1 MAPGA
6 RAMDAVRRADAFAR
20 RFVVHLPSLVAREDE
35 ASARTVDAETV
46 ERVTELGRVCGA
58 RAWRGTMLN
67 LTAIVEVMP
76 VMPRGMSLERFVWVV
91 SVSVACAIAAQ
102 WALVKLVRMRREK
115 QGWWYYL
122 RHSRHARLILPPEC
136 VTEAP
141 MRSPLNRV
149 TRKINKYIKKKGG
162 PLGRMSNGADAY
174 SPILSVDTEVLPEDA
189 APLLVFVN
197 SKSGGQMGSYLLEG
211 LRSNLNP
218 LQVVDLHNTGPRA
231 ALKLFANVPNVRILV
246 AGGDGTVAWILQTLD
261 ELDVPKKPPVGILPL
276 GTGNDL
282 ARVLGW
288 GGGYSNELIS
298 ELLVQI
304 LEAHPVPLDRWLV
317 EIQPNDPVKGMN
329 KLASAAGQTAAT
341 ELPKKRELVFQNY
354 LGIGV
359 DAQAALLFHRT
370 RNARPQLFFSALT
383 NKLLYGAFGAKDF
396 LEHSCAGLHRS
407 IRIYA
412 DGVRQ
417 TIPPEAE
424 GIILLNI
431 NSFAGGVR
439 MWERE
444 GTYGMSSMQDG
455 LVDIVVVHGALHLGQ
470 LNIGVDKPVRICQ
483 AREVRVV
490 IDRKIPMHVD
500 GEPWEQSACTMDIK
514 LKNKATM
521 LRRTADV
528 RGMTII
534 EMQNTLDW
542 ARKEEIISDEQCE
555 RIMVEAYR
563 RADARAIEDGHRRS
577 LHRRSGSI
585 GNLLNAKTPSYS
597 QLFGGDGF

>member
-1 MAPGA
+1 MERIAVATSRTRDVATRFILNLTSLDRGA
-6 RAMDAVRRADAFAR
+6 FDGDGGGA
-20 RFVVHLPSLVAREDE
+20 
-35 ASARTVDAETV
+35 
-46 ERVTELGRVCGA
+46 TENVCRSMMTGV
-58 RAWRGTMLN
+58 MLN
-67 LTAIVEVMP
+67 LTAIAD
-76 VMPRGMSLERFVWVV
+76 VV
-91 SVSVACAIAAQ
+91 PIARYAPSWSIEKYVKVFMTVCACAFGAQ
-102 WALVKLVRMRREK
+102 WVLVKLVRLRRAQ

-162 PLGRMSNGADAY
+162 PLGRMSSGVDAY
-174 SPILSVDTEVLPEDA
+174 SPILSVDTESLPEGA
-189 APLLVFVN
+189 QPLLVFVN
-197 SKSGGQMGSYLLEG
+197 SRSGGQMGNYLLEE

-218 LQVVDLHNTGPRA
+218 LQVVDLHTTGPKA
-231 ALKLFANVPNVRILV
+231 ALKLFANVPNVRVLV
-246 AGGDGTVAWILQTLD
+246 AGGDGTVAWILQTID
-261 ELDVPKKPPVGILPL
+261 ELDMAKKPPVGILPL

-304 LEAHPVPLDRWLV
+304 QEAHPALLDRWQV
-317 EIQPNDPVKGMN
+317 DITPNESIATPN
-329 KLASAAGQTAAT
+329 KLASAAGHTAPT
-341 ELPKKRELVFQNY
+341 QSRERKKEIVFQNY

-359 DAQAALLFHRT
+359 DAQAALRFHQT
-370 RNARPQLFFSALT
+370 RNSRPQLFFSAMT
-383 NKLLYGAFGAKDF
+383 NKLLYGVFGAKDF
-396 LEHSCAGLHRS
+396 LEHSCAGLHKN

-439 MWERE
+439 MWERD
-444 GTYGMSSMQDG
+444 GSYGMSSMQDG
-455 LVDIVVVHGALHLGQ
+455 MVDIVVVHGALHLGQ
-470 LNIGVDKPVRICQ
+470 LNMGVDKPVRICQ

-490 IDRKIPMHVD
+490 VDRKLPMHVD
-500 GEPWEQSACTMDIK
+500 GEPWEQSACTIDIS

-521 LRRTADV
+521 LRRTADA

-534 EMQNTLDW
+534 QMQDTLDW
-542 ARKEEIISDEQCE
+542 ARRADIINDEQCE
-555 RIMVEAYR
+555 RIMVEAHR
-563 RADARAIEDGHRRS
+563 RADSVADGNRR
-577 LHRRSGSI
+577 LGTHRRSGSI
-585 GNLLNAKTPSYS
+585 GSLAFKSSSYS
-597 QLFGGDGF
+597 QLFGVGGGDGL

>member
-6 RAMDAVRRADAFAR
+6 NASVIDAVRRAR
-20 RFVVHLPSLVAREDE
+20 E
-35 ASARTVDAETV
+35 ASRTWIIDLDARCAASDANASSLT
-46 ERVTELGRVCGA
+46 G
-58 RAWRGTMLN
+58 WMLN
-67 LTAIVEVMP
+67 LTAVAERAPLRAYV
-76 VMPRGMSLERFVWVV
+76 PRWTPELWARMTCTVTAALIG
-91 SVSVACAIAAQ
+91 AQ
-102 WALVKLVRMRREK
+102 WVLVKLVRLRRAQ

-122 RHSRHARLILPPEC
+122 RRSRHARLILPPEC

-162 PLGRMSNGADAY
+162 PLGRMSSGVDAY
-174 SPILSVDTEVLPEDA
+174 SPILSVDTEALPEDA
-189 APLLVFVN
+189 MPLLVFVN
-197 SKSGGQMGSYLLEG
+197 SKSGGQMGTYMLES

-218 LQVVDLHNTGPRA
+218 LQVVDLHNTGPKA

-261 ELDVPKKPPVGILPL
+261 EIDVPKKPPVGVLPL

-298 ELLVQI
+298 ELLVQV
-304 LEAHPVPLDRWLV
+304 LEAHPALLDRWQV
-317 EIQPNDPVKGMN
+317 EITANEPPKTPS
-329 KLASAAGQTAAT
+329 KFASAAGLPAAPP
-341 ELPKKRELVFQNY
+341 LPKKKEIVFQNY

-359 DAQAALLFHRT
+359 DAQAALRFHRT
-370 RNARPQLFFSALT
+370 RNLRPQLFFSAMT
-383 NKLLYGAFGAKDF
+383 NKLLYGAFGAKDV

-439 MWERE
+439 MWERD
-444 GTYGMSSMQDG
+444 GSYGVSSMQDG
-455 LVDIVVVHGALHLGQ
+455 MVDIVVVHGALHLGQ

-490 IDRKIPMHVD
+490 VDRKIPMHVD
-500 GEPWEQSACTMDIK
+500 GEPWEQPACTMDIK
-514 LKNKATM
+514 LRNKATM

-528 RGMTII
+528 RGMTVI

-542 ARKEEIISDEQCE
+542 ACKEDIISEPQREQ
-555 RIMVEAYR
+555 IMVEAYR
-563 RADARAIEDGHRRS
+563 RADARSMENGHRRS
-577 LHRRSGSI
+577 GLHRRSGSI
-585 GNLLNAKTPSYS
+585 GNLLNAKSSSYS
-597 QLFGGDGF
+597 QLFAGDGFGLG